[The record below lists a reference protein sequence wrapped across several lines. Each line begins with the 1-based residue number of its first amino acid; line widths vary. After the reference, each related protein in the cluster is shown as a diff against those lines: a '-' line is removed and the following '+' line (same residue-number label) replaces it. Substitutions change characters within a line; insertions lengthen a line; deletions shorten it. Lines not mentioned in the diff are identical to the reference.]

1 MNLNI
6 LLFIFLLFAISC
18 MIVSRPAVFATESN
32 NGNDNKNNDGANSG
46 GTNNDGGKNQKT
58 ETKEPE
64 TITPPATDSTT
75 TTDVIPIPP
84 PKEEF
89 PLPPIPKVDCKETPN
104 IPPCPPPTEEK
115 LPQFVIPP
123 PVKDVK
129 TQKVDDS
136 CSFFPEQDSCVPDEG
151 QTDCPPGFFTNEDGH
166 CFKAGKCPNGFFR
179 ADDDE
184 SGTCLP
190 KDKDSPKILC
200 PPEITKNCVDHCPK
214 DTHPEHGLCL
224 ANKHN
229 HKVIHIDIRIHKYI
243 SHNNNPNS
251 MVTKDTQL
259 TPQLTVGE
267 AIDGC
272 EDVNPKSNNDLQ
284 KSCDIFMASTFNYCQ
299 THQSIANKD
308 HNICSDSLYNFVLNY
323 LNVNNVKL
331 KLFPETIYNI
341 TP

>member
-1 MNLNI
+1 
-6 LLFIFLLFAISC
+6 

-64 TITPPATDSTT
+64 TITPPTTDSTT

-136 CSFFPEQDSCVPDEG
+136 CSFFPEQDSCVPV
-151 QTDCPPGFFTNEDGH
+151 PVM
-166 CFKAGKCPNGFFR
+166 
-179 ADDDE
+179 
-184 SGTCLP
+184 L
-190 KDKDSPKILC
+190 L
-200 PPEITKNCVDHCPK
+200 
-214 DTHPEHGLCL
+214 
-224 ANKHN
+224 
-229 HKVIHIDIRIHKYI
+229 
-243 SHNNNPNS
+243 
-251 MVTKDTQL
+251 
-259 TPQLTVGE
+259 
-267 AIDGC
+267 
-272 EDVNPKSNNDLQ
+272 
-284 KSCDIFMASTFNYCQ
+284 YCYSQ
-299 THQSIANKD
+299 IV
-308 HNICSDSLYNFVLNY
+308 C
-323 LNVNNVKL
+323 
-331 KLFPETIYNI
+331 
-341 TP
+341 